1 MDSPQQEPRRSA
13 LAPGQQLALRFISGK
28 YQGGEFP
35 LTEGVPIIVGRS
47 SDLDMVLV
55 EEMVSRRHARIEL
68 RQGVVRVEDLGST
81 NGTFVNG
88 ERINHGSLAEG
99 DRLLIGTSILK
110 LVVVDEQQSGAFAH
124 RPAGSIRATPGKE
137 PLARPTAQN
146 TAVRMTG
153 NLDEIPLPD
162 LMQLLGTSKKSGT
175 LVLHSEKV
183 GQLHLRNGEIIH
195 ATIGE
200 TKLPALK
207 AAYRMLAWT
216 RGTFA
221 LEGEDEKT
229 AATVHLTAQAFLME
243 GIRQMDELHNLMS
256 KLPSLDA
263 RLGLSTPLRS
273 PLQNLAQP
281 QLEVLQAVI
290 SAPDLRSALDRSPRT
305 DLETAQDVLMLLKNG
320 YLEIM

>member
-1 MDSPQQEPRRSA
+1 M
-13 LAPGQQLALRFISGK
+13 
-28 YQGGEFP
+28 
-35 LTEGVPIIVGRS
+35 
-47 SDLDMVLV
+47 
-55 EEMVSRRHARIEL
+55 
-68 RQGVVRVEDLGST
+68 
-81 NGTFVNG
+81 
-88 ERINHGSLAEG
+88 
-99 DRLLIGTSILK
+99 
-110 LVVVDEQQSGAFAH
+110 
-124 RPAGSIRATPGKE
+124 
-137 PLARPTAQN
+137 
-146 TAVRMTG
+146 
-153 NLDEIPLPD
+153 
-162 LMQLLGTSKKSGT
+162 
-175 LVLHSEKV
+175 
-183 GQLHLRNGEIIH
+183 
-195 ATIGE
+195 IGE

-290 SAPDLRSALDRSPRT
+290 SAPDLRSELDRSPRT